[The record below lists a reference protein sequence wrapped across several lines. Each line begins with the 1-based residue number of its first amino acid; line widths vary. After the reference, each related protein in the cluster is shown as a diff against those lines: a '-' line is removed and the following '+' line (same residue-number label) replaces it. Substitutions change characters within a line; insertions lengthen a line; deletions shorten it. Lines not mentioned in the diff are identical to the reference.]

1 MLDPKNT
8 FLRLAGGQT
17 CCSVILDM
25 VESKKIF
32 LFLEG
37 LHPLCNRL
45 MNSRSPPVIA
55 SYPDDWL
62 RVISSLVVLS
72 HQLKMSAIIDFLS
85 AICLSHSWDLEE
97 VPLLQT
103 E

>member
-8 FLRLAGGQT
+8 LLRLAGGQT
-17 CCSVILDM
+17 CCSVILNM
-25 VESKKIF
+25 VEPKKTF

-37 LHPLCNRL
+37 LHTLCNRL
-45 MNSRSPPVIA
+45 MNSRSPPVIVL
-55 SYPDDWL
+55 YPDDWL

-72 HQLKMSAIIDFLS
+72 HWLKMSAIMDFLS
-85 AICLSHSWDLEE
+85 AMCLSHSWDLEE
-97 VPLLQT
+97 VPSLRI